1 MADTWS
7 RYFGGV
13 QLTPGQ
19 IRDEQERRATV
30 DQAMRGLN
38 APPEREMAFLQ
49 ANNMLAPVPT
59 HRPGEVWGDMG
70 KAAYS
75 TADVALKA
83 LDTLG
88 RGRDAAIRAAQ
99 EVSGP
104 LVRMVEG
111 HKGQEGIVP
120 RDSQH
125 GIVPREDRWDPSAAL
140 QHLASIPINMAAP
153 LTGERV
159 VGGYGEPDD
168 WRQYATPGNAMFLD
182 MATDPGNWLPL
193 PSVGAAKNAV
203 KAAGPAMKAMRYGGG
218 IPTSLIDSNG
228 QIIRQLMSTPR

>member
-1 MADTWS
+1 MADTWA

-70 KAAYS
+70 KAAYN
-75 TADVALKA
+75 TADVAVKA

-88 RGRDAAIRAAQ
+88 RGRDAAFRAAQ

-104 LVRMVEG
+104 LIGMVEG
-111 HKGQEGIVP
+111 QNGIT
-120 RDSQH
+120 
-125 GIVPREDRWDPSAAL
+125 PREGKWDPSAAL
-140 QHLASIPINMAAP
+140 QHLASIPSNMAAP

-168 WRQYATPGNAMFLD
+168 WRQYATPGNALMIE

-193 PSVGAAKNAV
+193 PSAGAAKNAL
-203 KAAGPAMKAMRYGGG
+203 KAVGPAAKALRYGGG

>member
-1 MADTWS
+1 MADTWA

-30 DQAMRGLN
+30 DEAMRGLN

-70 KAAYS
+70 KAAYN

-88 RGRDAAIRAAQ
+88 RGRDAVVRAAQ

-104 LVRMVEG
+104 LINAVEG
-111 HKGQEGIVP
+111 QGDLVRREGK
-120 RDSQH
+120 
-125 GIVPREDRWDPSAAL
+125 WDPSAAL
-140 QHLASIPINMAAP
+140 QHLASIPSNMAAP

-168 WRQYATPGNAMFLD
+168 WRQYATPGNAMFWD

-193 PSVGAAKNAV
+193 PSIGAAKNAL
-203 KAAGPAMKAMRYGGG
+203 KASGPAMKTMRYGGG
-218 IPTSLIDSNG
+218 ISTSLVDPRG

>member
-1 MADTWS
+1 MADTWA

-13 QLTPGQ
+13 QLTPGE
-19 IRDEQERRATV
+19 IRDEQERRAKV
-30 DQAMRGLN
+30 DQEMRGLN

-49 ANNMLAPVPT
+49 ANNMLTPVPT

-70 KAAYS
+70 QAAYN

-99 EVSGP
+99 ELSSP
-104 LVRMVEG
+104 LVRIVEG
-111 HKGQEGIVP
+111 Q
-120 RDSQH
+120 D
-125 GIVPREDRWDPSAAL
+125 GIVPREGKWDPSAAL
-140 QHLASIPINMAAP
+140 QHLASIPSNMAAP

-168 WRQYATPGNAMFLD
+168 WRQYATPGNAMLIG
-182 MATDPGNWLPL
+182 MATDPSQWLTL
-193 PSVGAAKNAV
+193 PAVGAAKNAL
-203 KAAGPAMKAMRYGGG
+203 KAAGPAAKALRYGGG
-218 IPTSLIDSNG
+218 IPTSLVDSNG
-228 QIIRQLMSTPR
+228 QLIRQLMSTPR